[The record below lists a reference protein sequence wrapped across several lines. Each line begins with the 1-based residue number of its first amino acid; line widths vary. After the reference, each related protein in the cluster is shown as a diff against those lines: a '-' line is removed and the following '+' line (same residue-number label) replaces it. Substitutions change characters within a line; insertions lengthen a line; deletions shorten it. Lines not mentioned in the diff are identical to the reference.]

1 MKMAKKILVVD
12 DSQFNRFILRMTL
25 SDSYELIETQNGQE
39 AMDVLY
45 KEKEFISAILL
56 DIVMPVMDGYQVL
69 ELLKADKELEAIPV
83 IVMTSNGDIQS
94 ELKALKLGAN
104 DFLVKPFEAAII
116 KQRLKNMIQ
125 LSETAFLRIAVERDR
140 LTGVY
145 NKATFYEK
153 VHELLLENTDDL
165 YDLICID
172 IERFKVINDLFGV
185 LEGDKLLCF
194 IAEKFGNLSLAQE
207 GIFGRL
213 DGDHFAICTPRKD
226 NYEECLVEEAEKIIA
241 TYPLEIKIFLC
252 FGVYIID
259 DHNQPVNIMCD
270 RANLAADSIKGNYS
284 KRCAYY
290 QDRYR
295 ASILKE
301 QEILDDMQAAFGEN
315 QFEVFLQPKC
325 NLLDGSITGFEALAR
340 WNHPKKG
347 YVSPNEFIP
356 IFEHNGCIQRLD
368 FYIWDRTCE
377 IIRNWIDD
385 GKEPLPVSVNVSRV
399 DFYNPQ
405 LCQLIVGLT
414 KMHSIEPS
422 LLELEITETA
432 YTDNPKQL
440 CDVIIQLQEHGFTIL
455 MDDFGSG
462 YSSLNMLKDIP
473 VDVLKID
480 LNFLAGEGSTG
491 RGANI
496 LSSVIRMAKRLKLP
510 VIAEGVENKEQAD
523 FLRSIGCQSA
533 QGYYFYEPMNID
545 SIAKLYDAE
554 IKSYKKQIVK
564 SNNINIEKL
573 LDLDNYICSFFGNMI
588 GCVGF
593 FELRGD
599 NLEGIRVNDSYF
611 KVTSASIGDENV
623 LSWVLPEDRE
633 TVFSTLHG
641 SEKSNKVE
649 SCQVRCKKPDGNLI
663 WINANARCILYEKY
677 RSLFCIAIS
686 DITEIK
692 NNEQFYYKEVSKFN
706 RISGL
711 LNEQLLEY
719 DVNKDELKFLNKSFS
734 NLNSNGLAVDFRKS
748 ITFGESIHP
757 NFKEVCAKY
766 FDEAVSKE
774 CNGVL
779 KFKLSIAGERYQWY
793 RIRYASVANEYG
805 KITQIVGRMENIE
818 NQMNI
823 TM

>member
-1 MKMAKKILVVD
+1 MKMAKKVLVVD
-12 DSQFNRFILRMTL
+12 DSQFNRFILRMIL
-25 SDSYELIETQNGQE
+25 SESYELIETQNGQE
-39 AMDVLY
+39 AMEVLY
-45 KEKEFISAILL
+45 NEKEFISAMLL

-69 ELLKADKELEAIPV
+69 ELLKNDKELEAIPV
-83 IVMTSNGDIQS
+83 IVMTSNSDVQS

-104 DFLVKPFEAAII
+104 DFLAKPLEAAII

-125 LSETAFLRIAVERDR
+125 LSETASLRIAVERDR

-145 NKATFYEK
+145 NKATFYDK
-153 VHELLLENTDDL
+153 VHDLLLENTDVL

-194 IAEKFGNLSLAQE
+194 IADKFSKHPLAQD

-226 NYEECLVEEAEKIIA
+226 DYEECLVESAEKIIA
-241 TYPLEIKIFLC
+241 TYPLDIKISLC
-252 FGVYIID
+252 FGVYIIE

-270 RANLAADSIKGNYS
+270 RANLAADSIKGNYA

-290 QDRYR
+290 QDCYR
-295 ASILKE
+295 ESILKE
-301 QEILDDMQAAFGEN
+301 QEILDNMQAAFREN

-325 NLLDGSITGFEALAR
+325 SLLDESVTGFEALAR

-368 FYIWDRTCE
+368 FYIWDRVCE
-377 IIRNWIDD
+377 IIRTWIDE
-385 GKEPLPVSVNVSRV
+385 GRETLPISVNVSRV

-405 LCQLIVGLT
+405 LCQLIVDLT
-414 KMHSIEPS
+414 KMHNIEPS

-462 YSSLNMLKDIP
+462 YSSLNMLKDVP

-510 VIAEGVENKEQAD
+510 VIAEGVETKEQAD

-533 QGYYFYEPMNID
+533 QGYYFYKPMNID
-545 SIAKLYDAE
+545 SISKLDDGK
-554 IKSYKKQIVK
+554 IKAYKKQIIK
-564 SNNINIEKL
+564 NYSFDIEKL
-573 LDLDNYICSFFGNMI
+573 LYSDNHLCSFLESVI

-593 FELRGD
+593 FELQGD
-599 NLEGIRVNDSYF
+599 SLEGIRVSDSYF
-611 KVTSASIGDENV
+611 KVTNISIGDENV
-623 LSWVLPEDRE
+623 LSWVLPEDKE

-641 SEKSNKVE
+641 SEKSNKIE
-649 SCQVRCKKPDGNLI
+649 SCQVRCKMPDGNLI
-663 WINANARCILYEKY
+663 WINANARCILYEGH
-677 RSLFCIAIS
+677 RSIFCIAIS
-686 DITEIK
+686 DITQIKSHEQLYYTEVNRFNEI
-692 NNEQFYYKEVSKFN
+692 NE
-706 RISGL
+706 L

-719 DVNKDELKFLNKSFS
+719 NVNTDVLRFLNKTFS
-734 NLNSNGLAVDFRKS
+734 HSTENGLAVDFRKN
-748 ITFGESIHP
+748 IMLRGYIHP
-757 NFKEVCAKY
+757 NCKEVCAKSL
-766 FDEAVSKE
+766 DEAVSKVCKGE
-774 CNGVL
+774 L
-779 KFKLSIAGERYQWY
+779 KFKLSIAGEGYQWY
-793 RIRYASVANEYG
+793 RISYASVSDECG
-805 KITQIVGRMENIE
+805 KITQVVGRMENIE

-823 TM
+823 TV